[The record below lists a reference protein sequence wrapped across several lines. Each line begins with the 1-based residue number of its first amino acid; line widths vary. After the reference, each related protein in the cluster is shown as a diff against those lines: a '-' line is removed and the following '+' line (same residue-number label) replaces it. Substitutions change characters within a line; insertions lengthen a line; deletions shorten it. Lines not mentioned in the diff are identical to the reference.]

1 MSIRGMSRT
10 DHITAGATI
19 IGLGVLAAL
28 AVAGA
33 NTMDPAAEAAPT
45 PSSAW
50 SRLSRSTPAPDLT
63 YTPAPASSHYYS
75 PPTAEPTTDS
85 YGSDFLQRLE
95 AQRTWDESSPSDK
108 QLNCTDYR
116 TLGPAWYRGVL
127 RRAGQ
132 SDSEVEAML
141 TVVRR
146 ECT

>member
-45 PSSAW
+45 PSPTW
-50 SRLSRSTPAPDLT
+50 SRLSS
-63 YTPAPASSHYYS
+63 YTPAPASSYYS
-75 PPTAEPTTDS
+75 LPTAEPTTGP
-85 YGSDFLQRLE
+85 YGSDLLRRLE
-95 AQRTWDESSPSDK
+95 AQRTWDESTPSDK

-116 TLGPAWYRGVL
+116 ALGPTWYRGVL
-127 RRAGQ
+127 HRAGQ

-146 ECT
+146 ECTSH

>member
-33 NTMDPAAEAAPT
+33 NTMDPAAEAAPI
-45 PSSAW
+45 
-50 SRLSRSTPAPDLT
+50 
-63 YTPAPASSHYYS
+63 PAPASSHYS
-75 PPTAEPTTDS
+75 PPTAEPTTGS
-85 YGSDFLQRLE
+85 YGSDFLHRLD
-95 AQRTWDESSPSDK
+95 AQRTWDQSTLSDK

-132 SDSEVEAML
+132 SDTEVEAML